1 METSWWRALDKHRG
15 SRPRCVLLVDGTRHA
30 VAARLT
36 DLVGLPDV
44 AVSPN
49 DFWMPRGKP
58 VKTGK
63 EWDKGPAA
71 EARLDRDARFV
82 VPEVRRQ
89 LVDWWLEIV
98 PASTPNWDVAS
109 RCKIEG
115 REGLLLVEAK
125 AHSNELSNAGKS
137 KPRTVNGWK
146 NHEQIGSAIEQ
157 AQAGFACVAGES
169 WGVSRDGHYQLSNRF
184 AWSWKL
190 AALGVPVVL
199 LYLGFL
205 NGEDMAQDGEPFRS
219 EGDWARA
226 LKDHARD
233 VVDDSCWGRRLE
245 VNGTP
250 FRPLIRTIELPF
262 PQNV

>member
-15 SRPRCVLLVDGTRHA
+15 SRPRCVLLVDGTTHD

-36 DLVGLPDV
+36 ELVDLPDV
-44 AVSPN
+44 ALSPT

-71 EARLDRDARFV
+71 EARLDRDVPFV
-82 VPEVRRQ
+82 APEVRRQ
-89 LVDWWLEIV
+89 LLDWWLEIA
-98 PASTPNWDVAS
+98 PANTPNWDVAS

-146 NHEQIGSAIEQ
+146 NHERIGSAIEQ
-157 AQAGFACVAGES
+157 AKAGLGCVAGES
-169 WGVSRDGHYQLSNRF
+169 WGLSRD
-184 AWSWKL
+184 
-190 AALGVPVVL
+190 
-199 LYLGFL
+199 
-205 NGEDMAQDGEPFRS
+205 
-219 EGDWARA
+219 DW
-226 LKDHARD
+226 
-233 VVDDSCWGRRLE
+233 VVDNEALVAKPIDDLPHVHVDDRCEHGQRRA
-245 VNGTP
+245 V
-250 FRPLIRTIELPF
+250 R
-262 PQNV
+262 

>member
-1 METSWWRALDKHRG
+1 
-15 SRPRCVLLVDGTRHA
+15 
-30 VAARLT
+30 
-36 DLVGLPDV
+36 
-44 AVSPN
+44 
-49 DFWMPRGKP
+49 MP
-58 VKTGK
+58 
-63 EWDKGPAA
+63 AN
-71 EARLDRDARFV
+71 
-82 VPEVRRQ
+82 
-89 LVDWWLEIV
+89 
-98 PASTPNWDVAS
+98 TPHWDVAS

-125 AHSNELSNAGKS
+125 AHSNELPNAGKP

-157 AQAGFACVAGES
+157 AQAGLGCVAGES
-169 WGVSRDGHYQLSNRF
+169 WGLSRDGHYQLSNRF

-199 LYLGFL
+199 LYLGFV
-205 NGEDMAQDGEPFRS
+205 NAEDMAQDGEPFRS
-219 EGDWARA
+219 DGDWARA
-226 LKDHARD
+226 LKDHARG